1 MTDIPADEPLA
12 RGFVLSFALGLS
24 GCAGFERGGAG
35 IDRRRGFRSLAG
47 LAFGG
52 GFGQMV

>member
-47 LAFGG
+47 LALGG